1 MMVLDRRVALC
12 NGRAFTSQVG
22 TDRQRFFLACGRSV
36 SLLDAAMSVARDLGA
51 PAVFCP
57 CETPMGQ
64 LGRLRDSL
72 RPVFRGAVPAGHVA
86 VVSSPAGPLVFYE
99 VALLLGETEASPR
112 HADTWQW
119 SQEYWDAFEQRDTA
133 AMRARAGKASPE
145 GRVAAFVRRADCRF
159 FVGMICVRSRRKLYL
174 PFKPTTS

>member
-1 MMVLDRRVALC
+1 
-12 NGRAFTSQVG
+12 
-22 TDRQRFFLACGRSV
+22 
-36 SLLDAAMSVARDLGA
+36 MSVARDLGA

-133 AMRARAGKASPE
+133 AMRARAGNDVVLR
-145 GRVAAFVRRADCRF
+145 RVESQLSSDARNVVSF
-159 FVGMICVRSRRKLYL
+159 LE
-174 PFKPTTS
+174 